1 MVAAV
6 CPDLDHSHSSYTHKP
21 TPQYQ
26 HIVHLIHVKIPTDT
40 FAVSGVP
47 EYQTFNTRN
56 CDTKNQTILET
67 TPSKLEIP
75 ETTKPN
81 SSIPKTRIP
90 KARARL
96 SLSEPESTRES
107 QREPE
112 RAKESKS
119 EPERARMKKSDSEP
133 EIGPV

>member
-21 TPQYQ
+21 PAQYQ
-26 HIVHLIHVKIPTDT
+26 HIVHLIHVKIPSDT

-47 EYQTFNTRN
+47 EFHKLHYQTFNTRN

-96 SLSEPESTRES
+96 SLSEPE
-107 QREPE
+107 
-112 RAKESKS
+112 RAKATKS
-119 EPERARMKKSDSEP
+119 EPERTGMRESDSEP
-133 EIGPV
+133 EIEPE